1 MSKKKLFVI
10 TLSLLTVSAMY
21 ANAATSKNSKVYQ
34 SDQEPEFMNESDLM
48 LTQFG
53 NTSYS
58 FKWVQF
64 CDEIPIGDW
73 SDSFILK
80 CTKSTLMDSGEVI
93 SESTYATDMYL
104 LDDSMAEIDLACDNN
119 EFIVYGKKAGTT
131 KIVAKIS
138 IDGDTLEL
146 SRDITITPEQEE

>member
-1 MSKKKLFVI
+1 MSKKRLFVI

-21 ANAATSKNSKVYQ
+21 VNAATVKNSKVYQ
-34 SDQEPEFMNESDLM
+34 SDQRSEFMNESDLM
-48 LTQFG
+48 LTQSG
-53 NTSYS
+53 NASYS

-64 CDEIPIGDW
+64 CDEIPVGDW